1 MESDTQTDDDRG
13 CMNNSTETDSMVNDG
28 DTVRP
33 PKKPPRQTSTSC
45 RGWRGSKQEKEIMK
59 ILFWNIRGMGA
70 MGRRNQLREL
80 RHKYRVDAICLQE
93 TIKKDFSVW
102 DLQALSE
109 GEIYDWCWTAAVGHS
124 GGTLT

>member
-1 MESDTQTDDDRG
+1 MPMKMLEWRYLQQKKIAELSQGKRMESDTQTDDDRG

-28 DTVRP
+28 DIVRP

-59 ILFWNIRGMGA
+59 ILFWNIRGMEA

-80 RHKYRVDAICLQE
+80 CHKYRVDAICL
-93 TIKKDFSVW
+93 
-102 DLQALSE
+102 
-109 GEIYDWCWTAAVGHS
+109 
-124 GGTLT
+124 